1 MMDIFSNNYEKIL
14 DAINFDKNKEIQLN
28 NKEVTM
34 EDNRNKIKEK
44 EMQKEIEDALKK
56 DTSKE
61 ESSLDS
67 FIDKM
72 RDQKT
77 VSEKAYTDNGALVY
91 ASSGSKMV
99 DFNFNLTSKRGE
111 SPKQVAEDFLDF
123 YYEDKKMAMR
133 YLFFMRD
140 IREGQGE
147 RNTFKIILSEIAKK
161 DKNVAKAVI
170 DLVPEYGRW
179 DDLLPLLDTPLKKD
193 VIQIYK
199 NQLDKDLKNLMDGNK
214 DISLLGKWLPSIN
227 ASNEDTIRYA
237 KIICGSLG
245 MKQKDYRHMLS
256 DLRKELNII
265 EKPLAEKDK
274 EKLVSMQEILT
285 SKQNLKYSKA
295 LMNIIPEERTEFFN
309 KVLKGE
315 ANMNVSVLEPHE
327 IYYRYNGKR
336 GYNYRSVD
344 IDYSYEVMWNQLPN
358 KVTSD
363 KQVLVVRDGSGSMT
377 VPLHGSKGTVLDV
390 ASALTVYFSE
400 NATGAFK
407 DKFITFS
414 SRPDIVDMSKCNT
427 LADKINLLNRYNDCS
442 NTNLEKTFDLILNTA
457 IANKM
462 TQEEMP
468 ANILIISDM
477 QFDSATRGDYDWRT
491 DRYETSYDETLFDT
505 IRKKFEDAGYKIPGL
520 IFWNVNQEKTTI
532 PEIKNEL
539 GLVLIGGYSKNNI
552 DMICKNEFIVEQK
565 NEKGEVE
572 KVTLS
577 PEEILYNT
585 LMSER
590 YDIIEERVNN
600 VLSIESQMK
609 NDVR

>member
-1 MMDIFSNNYEKIL
+1 
-14 DAINFDKNKEIQLN
+14 
-28 NKEVTM
+28 
-34 EDNRNKIKEK
+34 
-44 EMQKEIEDALKK
+44 
-56 DTSKE
+56 
-61 ESSLDS
+61 
-67 FIDKM
+67 
-72 RDQKT
+72 
-77 VSEKAYTDNGALVY
+77 
-91 ASSGSKMV
+91 
-99 DFNFNLTSKRGE
+99 
-111 SPKQVAEDFLDF
+111 
-123 YYEDKKMAMR
+123 
-133 YLFFMRD
+133 
-140 IREGQGE
+140 
-147 RNTFKIILSEIAKK
+147 
-161 DKNVAKAVI
+161 
-170 DLVPEYGRW
+170 
-179 DDLLPLLDTPLKKD
+179 
-193 VIQIYK
+193 
-199 NQLDKDLKNLMDGNK
+199 
-214 DISLLGKWLPSIN
+214 
-227 ASNEDTIRYA
+227 
-237 KIICGSLG
+237 
-245 MKQKDYRHMLS
+245 
-256 DLRKELNII
+256 
-265 EKPLAEKDK
+265 
-274 EKLVSMQEILT
+274 
-285 SKQNLKYSKA
+285 
-295 LMNIIPEERTEFFN
+295 
-309 KVLKGE
+309 
-315 ANMNVSVLEPHE
+315 
-327 IYYRYNGKR
+327 
-336 GYNYRSVD
+336 
-344 IDYSYEVMWNQLPN
+344 MWNQLPN

-600 VLSIESQMK
+600 VLSIESQIK